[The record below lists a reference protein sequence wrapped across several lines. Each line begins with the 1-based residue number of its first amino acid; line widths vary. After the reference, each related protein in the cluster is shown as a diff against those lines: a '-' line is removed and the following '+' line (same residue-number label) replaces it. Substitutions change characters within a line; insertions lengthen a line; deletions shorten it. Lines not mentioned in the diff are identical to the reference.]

1 MSRDAHVNSL
11 LRKHTKEK
19 QSTTSE
25 CAESIVEKSKSKEK
39 KEKRNRFFFYY
50 FKAGEKDIYI

>member
-39 KEKRNRFFFYY
+39 KEKKRFSSF
-50 FKAGEKDIYI
+50 

>member
-39 KEKRNRFFFYY
+39 KEKRNRFFF
-50 FKAGEKDIYI
+50 